1 MQKNKTGQDG
11 FSRAVKNVVNYKQF
25 GLILAIIAMFVIAA
39 FKTPAMYK
47 ADSFIG
53 MFQNI
58 TIYGLL
64 AVSAMLVILTG
75 GIDLSVAANLSL
87 SGVIASMFITAFPQ
101 VPLIVG
107 VLIGIA
113 VGALGGL
120 VNGLLVGKLRM
131 VPLIATLGTMY
142 IYRGLSF
149 LVSGG
154 VWIFPN
160 KFPNSFLAMT
170 VHKIVGIPGII
181 WMTAVV
187 FVLAGLFLGY
197 TQPGRRIYA
206 VGTSRESCQVAGIS
220 AGNAEVMTYAIAGAI
235 AGFAGVLYASNY
247 AVCYYG
253 IADGYEMTAIAIAVL
268 GGVSIVGGSGRID
281 GVIIATIFMAIIK
294 YFVSLLPGMTVW
306 QDGIS
311 GAIIVV
317 AVVINVLSGRLSIK
331 RMLKERGA
339 LI

>member
-1 MQKNKTGQDG
+1 MGKKKIEPNGFIRTAKTI
-11 FSRAVKNVVNYKQF
+11 VNYKQF
-25 GLILAIIAMFVIAA
+25 GLILAIIVMFIIAG
-39 FKTPAMYK
+39 FKTPSMYK
-47 ADSFIG
+47 PDSFIG

-58 TIYGLL
+58 TIYALL

-87 SGVIASMFITAFPQ
+87 SGVVASMFITSYPQ

-113 VGALGGL
+113 VGALGGF

-149 LVSGG
+149 LVSNG

-160 KFPNSFLAMT
+160 RFPNSFLSMT

-181 WMTAVV
+181 WVTAVV

-206 VGTSRESCQVAGIS
+206 VGTNRESCLVAGIS
-220 AGNAEVMTYAIAGAI
+220 AGNVEVMTYTIAGAI
-235 AGFAGVLYASNY
+235 AGLAGVLYASNY

-281 GVIIATIFMAIIK
+281 GVIIAAIFMAIIK
-294 YFVSLLPGMTVW
+294 YFVGLLPGMTVW

-311 GAIIVV
+311 GAIIVI

-331 RMLKERGA
+331 RMLKERGS